1 MQHLKKIPKIIN
13 GVPVKS
19 DKKWSMDNGDKMVTI
34 RPIDDDDLNLWE
46 YRVKDGLLLHMI
58 DGNGDIIH

>member
-1 MQHLKKIPKIIN
+1 MQHLKKIPKIIL
-13 GVPVKS
+13 GIPVKS

-46 YRVKDGLLLHMI
+46 YRIKDGLLLHMI